1 MGLRHR
7 ILVVR
12 VESKYLYLL
21 SHLSGPGFPLFIFLE
36 LGLFVYD
43 FLSFEKIR
51 YKKIWRPL
59 HCLAFQVFYNH
70 LKLCGFF
77 PPSANIKT
85 FRVHPAP
92 ADYVITSTL
101 HKVGSFLPDDLFG
114 QGLQVSD
121 RFPNSSIV
129 SLPVCVQSRASI
141 SLAGASGRLLK
152 CVAAVVQL
160 SPEILDERHDLRYK
174 SRQWDGRCS
183 VSLLTDSGQAF
194 SDGLRKELKLPT
206 TPDMVNCTPWE
217 NVGCFDMAFTPKSLF
232 QWCIP
237 CICIL
242 MLKMK
247 NSTFFFLV
255 FRLFSA
261 HFLLDIFCHG

>member
-1 MGLRHR
+1 MW
-7 ILVVR
+7 V
-12 VESKYLYLL
+12 
-21 SHLSGPGFPLFIFLE
+21 
-36 LGLFVYD
+36 
-43 FLSFEKIR
+43 
-51 YKKIWRPL
+51 
-59 HCLAFQVFYNH
+59 
-70 LKLCGFF
+70 F

-92 ADYVITSTL
+92 ADYVIMSTL
-101 HKVGSFLPDDLFG
+101 HKVRSFLPDDLFG
-114 QGLQVSD
+114 QRLQVSD

-141 SLAGASGRLLK
+141 SLAGASERLLK
-152 CVAAVVQL
+152 CVVAVVQL

-174 SRQWDGRCS
+174 RQWDERCS

-194 SDGLRKELKLPT
+194 SDGLRKELTLPT
-206 TPDMVNCTPWE
+206 TPDIVNCTPWE

-247 NSTFFFLV
+247 NSTFFSCLQIV
-255 FRLFSA
+255 FCTLPTWYLLSRIDLFY
-261 HFLLDIFCHG
+261 II